1 MIIGGEI
8 NLKKNKVIKVLNE
21 CTDMYITDNPL
32 ILETNNFNNIDI
44 IVIRL
49 DENNYSLDIKFIY
62 SEYKVINNIYK
73 FNVKTKKLKQTTK
86 LNKIRLSRILS
97 KLGINILYNVII
109 DKNITL
115 HNEKVILKY
124 SNNGIIIKTITSYL

>member
-1 MIIGGEI
+1 M
-8 NLKKNKVIKVLNE
+8 KKNKVIKVLNE